1 MDVTFD
7 KTFIM
12 LIIMVTWASL
22 VMSRTLHEDT
32 ISAKHELWMVQSA
45 RTYKN
50 QAEKAMRFKIFK
62 KNFRF
67 IEKFN
72 REGNQ
77 TYKLSLNEFADLTDE
92 EFIAS
97 HTGYKMPTRNISN
110 QSQSYANNWFGYPDS
125 RRRLPRS
132 IDWRARGAVTP
143 VKNQGSCGK

>member
-1 MDVTFD
+1 MDLTFE

-22 VMSRTLHEDT
+22 VMSRTLHEAS
-32 ISAKHELWMVQSA
+32 ISAKHELWMAQSA
-45 RTYKN
+45 RTYKSH
-50 QAEKAMRFKIFK
+50 AEKATRFKIFK
-62 KNFRF
+62 KNFKF

-97 HTGYKMPTRNISN
+97 HTGYKMPSHNISN
-110 QSQSYANNWFGYPDS
+110 QSLSHRNNWFVYPYS
-125 RRRLPRS
+125 WRRLPRS

>member
-12 LIIMVTWASL
+12 LIIMLTWASL
-22 VMSRTLHEDT
+22 VMSRTLHEDS
-32 ISAKHELWMVQSA
+32 ISAKHELWMARSA

-110 QSQSYANNWFGYPDS
+110 QSQSYVNNWFRYPDS